1 MDTWVL
7 GVGGHLLEG
16 DKVETGEQ
24 CWRPGLN
31 DIQGKSNVLLV
42 RLRVC
47 MFFLE
52 DGEQEGQNTDSTHG
66 KGLFTKCP
74 FI

>member
-7 GVGGHLLEG
+7 GVGGRLLEG

-31 DIQGKSNVLLV
+31 DIRGKSNVLLV

-52 DGEQEGQNTDSTHG
+52 DGE
-66 KGLFTKCP
+66 
-74 FI
+74 